1 MVTEWGGDPQPTP
14 PATTTRCPAPI
25 YTRGIFEMID
35 RLKKLKDLEFLLML
49 NIEQADEKTLPSLAK
64 QYRETIKEIE
74 EIEGGLDDGDQ
85 IAELLAGR
93 EADGKPGAVR

>member
-1 MVTEWGGDPQPTP
+1 
-14 PATTTRCPAPI
+14 
-25 YTRGIFEMID
+25 MID
-35 RLKKLKDLEFLLML
+35 RLKKLKDLETLLLKNMKL
-49 NIEQADEKTLPSLAK
+49 ADEKTLPSLAK
-64 QYRETIKEIE
+64 QYRETIREIE

>member
-1 MVTEWGGDPQPTP
+1 
-14 PATTTRCPAPI
+14 
-25 YTRGIFEMID
+25 MID